1 MNQQNQAS
9 TPASRDNPF
18 FAEWTGPF
26 GVPPFGAIRPEH
38 FLPAFARAFA
48 AHQAEVAAIGAD
60 AAAPT
65 FANTIDALERSGDA
79 LTRVSYVFGVLSGA
93 HTNDAIQE
101 VERALA
107 PLEAQHW
114 NRILMD
120 EALFSR
126 IDALHQQQVGAG
138 LKPAPTARCSPGHPP
153 TAQDYSR
160 CMPECDPA
168 LSRCE

>member
-1 MNQQNQAS
+1 MNQQNQAF
-9 TPASRDNPF
+9 ASAPGSDNPF
-18 FAEWTGPF
+18 FAEGTGPF
-26 GVPPFGAIRPEH
+26 GVAPFGAIRPEH
-38 FLPAFARAFA
+38 FQRAFERAFA
-48 AHQAEVAAIGAD
+48 AHQAEVTAIATD
-60 AAAPT
+60 PAPPT
-65 FANTIDALERSGDA
+65 FANTIDALERCGDA
-79 LTRVSYVFGVLSGA
+79 LTRAAYVFGVLSGA

-138 LKPAPTARCSPGHPP
+138 FK
-153 TAQDYSR
+153 
-160 CMPECDPA
+160 
-168 LSRCE
+168 